1 MEEVI
6 VTSKFETVIIWLK
19 ALWSKVNIKQWAEDI
34 GGSSSEAVQAAIYF
48 GMGFAVG
55 FLFKKYFK
63 FVFFTLL
70 SAVILILIL
79 QYNQV
84 LTIDWT
90 ALNVLLGFEPS
101 ADIGIILNSTF
112 DWIKQNLITFVSCA
126 VGFLIGYKLG

>member
-19 ALWSKVNIKQWAEDI
+19 ALWDKVNIKQWAEDI